1 MDHHRRVYRL
11 SPSQFSAETIAVTF
25 AKTSRSPEPFD
36 VIAAELNEE
45 KSSQFSEKWIVGYGH
60 SSVAEHA
67 VLHLA
72 LENVSRLAIETIEA
86 NRLASYTE
94 KSTRYQEWD
103 PEAYVTPP
111 EVLGSEFEASYR
123 ALMDKLFGIYAEALT
138 ALRPWGEANTPRREN
153 ESEKA
158 WANRARVKS
167 VDVARF
173 ILPAAAM
180 ANVGLTINARAL
192 EYAIKKMLTS
202 ELEEVRQIGAEVKA
216 VAAQELPTLV
226 KYADPIAFLPNLRKK
241 CRAIANQIDTIS
253 GATWCD
259 LKAVDENAEDR
270 ILAAVLYR
278 FGDDSFQV
286 CLDQVLNMPES
297 EKQALVDVMFAE
309 LTDFDVPIRELEYAD
324 ATFSLVM
331 DQGAYFEFKRHR
343 MMTQTVQELTTRL
356 GYALPKAIT
365 EAGFEARYRQVMGE
379 VAWMYEKLAAWN
391 PQIAAYIVPNA
402 YNRRVLCRTNLR
414 ELFHF
419 IKLRCAKN
427 AHFSIQRVG
436 WGMLEQIRPYIP
448 LFSQKI
454 QVKGDASADALT
466 DEYFSEVAAVPEP
479 LAES

>member
-1 MDHHRRVYRL
+1 MDFNRRVYRL

-36 VIAAELNEE
+36 VIAAELNDE
-45 KSSQFSEKWIVGYGH
+45 KSAQFSEKWIVGYGH

-94 KSTRYQEWD
+94 KSTRYQQWD
-103 PEAYVTPP
+103 SKAYVTPP
-111 EVLGSEFEASYR
+111 EILGSPYAGEYQ
-123 ALMDKLFGIYAEALT
+123 ALMDRLFLIYAEALE

-158 WANRARVKS
+158 WSNRARVKS

-173 ILPAAAM
+173 ILPAASM

-192 EYAIKKMLTS
+192 EYAIKKMLSS
-202 ELEEVRQIGAEVKA
+202 ELEEVRLIGAEIKA
-216 VAAQELPTLV
+216 VATQELPTLV
-226 KYADPIAFLPNLRKK
+226 KYADPIAFLPKLRVKA
-241 CRAIANQIDTIS
+241 REFANQIDTIS
-253 GATWCD
+253 GAPWCD
-259 LKAVDENAEDR
+259 LKDVDDNAEDR

-278 FGDDSFQV
+278 FGDDSYQV
-286 CLDQVLNMPES
+286 CLDQVLNMALE
-297 EKQALVDVMFAE
+297 EKQALADAMFAE
-309 LTDFDVPIRELEYAD
+309 MTDFDVPIRELEYANL
-324 ATFSLVM
+324 TFSLIM

-343 MMTQTVQELTTRL
+343 MMTQTVQDLSARL

-365 EAGFEARYRQVMGE
+365 EAGFAARYNEAMQTAAVL
-379 VAWMYEKLAAWN
+379 YEKLAAWN
-391 PQIAAYIVPNA
+391 PQVAAYVVPNA
-402 YNRRVLCRTNLR
+402 FNRRVLCRTNLR

-419 IKLRCAKN
+419 LKLRCAGN

-436 WGMLEQIRPYIP
+436 RGMLKQIRPFFP
-448 LFSQKI
+448 LLGEKI
-454 QVKGDASADALT
+454 QVKGNISPEDLT
-466 DEYFSEVAAVPEP
+466 DVYFSETAVIPEV
-479 LAES
+479 

>member
-1 MDHHRRVYRL
+1 MDLNRRVYRL

-25 AKTSRSPEPFD
+25 AKTSRSPEAFD
-36 VIAAELNEE
+36 VIAAGLNDE
-45 KSSQFSEKWIVGYGH
+45 KSAQFSEKWIVGYGH

-103 PEAYVTPP
+103 PKAYVTPP
-111 EVLGSEFEASYR
+111 EIQGSPFEAQYK
-123 ALMDKLFGIYAEALT
+123 ALMDKLFQIYAEALA
-138 ALRPWGEANTPRREN
+138 ALRPWGEANTPRRDN

-158 WANRARVKS
+158 WENRARVKS

-173 ILPAAAM
+173 LLPSAAM

-192 EYAIKKMLTS
+192 EYAIKKMLSS
-202 ELEEVRQIGAEVKA
+202 ELEEVRLIGAEVKA
-216 VAAQELPTLV
+216 VATQELPTLV
-226 KYADPIAFLPNLRKK
+226 KYADPIAFLPPLREKA
-241 CRAIANQIDTIS
+241 RSFANQIDTVY
-253 GATWCD
+253 GTPWCD
-259 LKAVDENAEDR
+259 LRPVEEGAEDK

-278 FGDDSFQV
+278 FGDDSYQV
-286 CLDQVLNMPES
+286 CLDQVLNMPLA
-297 EKQALVDVMFAE
+297 EKQDLVDAMFE
-309 LTDFDVPIRELEYAD
+309 GMTVFDVPIRELEYAD
-324 ATFSLVM
+324 LTFSLIM

-343 MMTQTVQELTTRL
+343 MMTQTVQDLTTRL

-365 EAGFEARYRQVMGE
+365 EAGFEARYQEAMNAAAVLFD
-379 VAWMYEKLAAWN
+379 KLTAWN
-391 PQIAAYIVPNA
+391 PHVAAYVVPNA
-402 YNRRVLCRTNLR
+402 YNRRVLCRANLR

-436 WGMLEQIRPYIP
+436 WGMLEKVQPYFP
-448 LFSQKI
+448 FLSEKI
-454 QVKGDASADALT
+454 QVKGSHTSQELKAEFFT
-466 DEYFSEVAAVPEP
+466 GTAVIPER
-479 LAES
+479 

>member
-1 MDHHRRVYRL
+1 MDLNRRVYRL

-36 VIAAELNEE
+36 VIAAELNDE
-45 KSSQFSEKWIVGYGH
+45 KSAQFSEKWIVGYGH

-72 LENVSRLAIETIEA
+72 LENVSRLAIETIEG

-103 PEAYVTPP
+103 PKAYVIPP
-111 EVLGSEFEASYR
+111 EVLGSPFEGEYQ
-123 ALMDKLFGIYAEALT
+123 ALMDKLFQIYAEALL

-173 ILPAAAM
+173 LLPAASM

-192 EYAIKKMLTS
+192 EYAIKKMLSS
-202 ELEEVRQIGAEVKA
+202 ELEEVRLIGAEMKS
-216 VAAQELPTLV
+216 VATQELPTLV
-226 KYADPIAFLPNLRKK
+226 KYADPIAFLPPLREKA
-241 CRAIANQIDTIS
+241 RACANQIDTIS
-253 GATWCD
+253 GAPWCD
-259 LKAVDENAEDR
+259 LKAVDESAEDR
-270 ILAAVLYR
+270 VLAAVLYR
-278 FGDDSFQV
+278 FGDDSYQV
-286 CLDQVLNMPES
+286 CLDQVLNMPQE
-297 EKQALVDVMFAE
+297 EKQTLVDAMFAE
-309 LTDFDVPIRELEYAD
+309 MTDFDIPIRELEYAD
-324 ATFSLVM
+324 LTFSLIM

-343 MMTQTVQELTTRL
+343 MMTQTVQDLTTRL

-365 EAGFEARYRQVMGE
+365 EAGFEVRYHEAMN
-379 VAWMYEKLAAWN
+379 AAATLYEKLAAWN
-391 PQIAAYIVPNA
+391 PQVAAYVVPNA
-402 YNRRVLCRTNLR
+402 FNRRVLCRANLR

-436 WGMLEQIRPYIP
+436 RGMLEQLRPYFP
-448 LFSQKI
+448 LLSQKI
-454 QVKGDASADALT
+454 QVKTDTSAQALT
-466 DEYFSEVAAVPEP
+466 DEYFSETAIIPE
-479 LAES
+479 A

>member
-1 MDHHRRVYRL
+1 VYRL
-11 SPSQFSAETIAVTF
+11 SPSRFSAETIAVTF

-36 VIAAELNEE
+36 VIAAELDDE
-45 KSSQFSEKWIVGYGH
+45 KSAQFSEKWIVGYGH

-103 PEAYVTPP
+103 PKAYVIPP
-111 EVLGSEFEASYR
+111 ELAGSPLEGEYV
-123 ALMDKLFGIYAEALT
+123 ALMDMLFSNYAEALL

-158 WANRARVKS
+158 WASRARVKA

-180 ANVGLTINARAL
+180 ANVGVTINARAL
-192 EYAIKKMLTS
+192 EYAIKKMLSS
-202 ELEEVRQIGAEVKA
+202 ELEEVRLIGADVKA
-216 VAAQELPTLV
+216 VATQELPTLV
-226 KYADPIAFLPNLRKK
+226 KYADPIAFLPKLREK
-241 CRAIANQIDTIS
+241 CRAFADQIDTIS
-253 GATWCD
+253 GAPWCD
-259 LKAVDENAEDR
+259 LKAIDDNAEDR

-278 FGDDSFQV
+278 FGDDSYQV
-286 CLDQVLNMPES
+286 CLDQVINMS
-297 EKQALVDVMFAE
+297 EADRQTLVDVMFAD

-343 MMTQTVQELTTRL
+343 MMTQTVQDLTTRL
-356 GYALPKAIT
+356 GYAVPKAII
-365 EAGFEARYRQVMGE
+365 EAGFEARYHETMQAAAR
-379 VAWMYEKLAAWN
+379 MYEKLAAWN
-391 PQIAAYIVPNA
+391 PQVAAYVVPNA

-436 WGMLEQIRPYIP
+436 WGMLEQIRPYFP

-454 QVKGDASADALT
+454 QVNGDVSSQALT
-466 DEYFSEVAAVPEP
+466 EAYFSETAVIPDVS
-479 LAES
+479 ASN